1 MALIQNYAPALYF
14 SILLAT
20 SCIEIY
26 LSETP
31 SHTKKIG
38 VTATIVGLCALF
50 NLINI

>member
-26 LSETP
+26 LSETN
-31 SHTKKIG
+31 SKSKKIG
-38 VTATIVGLCALF
+38 ITVAIVGLAFLF
-50 NLINI
+50 QVINV

>member
-26 LSETP
+26 LSEVL
-31 SHTKKIG
+31 SNKKRI
-38 VTATIVGLCALF
+38 VITITIVGLCAIF
-50 NLINI
+50 NLIS